1 MTSGVHPSAKQGKT
15 TAWWRA
21 GWLRGP
27 RAVGPGL
34 LAAARGPAK
43 EGASRIGVVG
53 LLLLLASWTKE
64 DGEAS

>member
-1 MTSGVHPSAKQGKT
+1 MRRSHPSASAGKDDGVVVC
-15 TAWWRA
+15 
-21 GWLRGP
+21 GWLHGP

-34 LAAARGPAK
+34 LVAACGPAE

-53 LLLLLASWTKE
+53 LLLLLASWAKE